1 MNVRVIF
8 SALLALAILALLST
22 NAGAQ
27 FKNPCPTHQCGKL
40 KQQIE
45 HTQSLMRQGHSN
57 AAGKRYRARLKRL
70 RDSQREFCRR

>member
-1 MNVRVIF
+1 MNARTIALSLAALILF
-8 SALLALAILALLST
+8 SGNSS
-22 NAGAQ
+22 AQ
-27 FKNPCPTHQCGKL
+27 FRNPCPAQKCDKL

-57 AAGKRYRARLKRL
+57 AAGKRYRAKLKRL